1 MRLNS
6 LFVLEG
12 QGLDQHIIH
21 LAIIFVVFDII
32 DEIVLTKLKWY
43 AISKNNCTSAVGDH
57 EFIHLNTKARCT
69 MIRQMLE
76 RQIVTELLAL

>member
-32 DEIVLTKLKWY
+32 DEIVLTKLK
-43 AISKNNCTSAVGDH
+43 
-57 EFIHLNTKARCT
+57 
-69 MIRQMLE
+69 
-76 RQIVTELLAL
+76 